1 MTTSYTNP
9 AEYLNCTD
17 AELSAEYTG
26 KTAEEI
32 KASLDEIFPG
42 ETNAELAQAIKK
54 QLNS

>member
-32 KASLDEIFPG
+32 KASLDEIYPG

>member
-1 MTTSYTNP
+1 MTNYANNP

-17 AELSAEYTG
+17 DELSAEYTG

-32 KASLDEIFPG
+32 KASLDEMFPG
-42 ETNAELAQAIKK
+42 EPNAELAQSIKK